1 MGWGLVAAAVAVAI
15 WITIDVLNF
24 GPWTRLDARTSSV
37 IYSWN
42 LWHIPYPRD
51 VVYPL
56 TMFGQRVSI
65 LVVVGGFCVVLSVV
79 RRTFQPIL
87 RFAVALGLLTLVIY
101 AFKLGVGRTAPT
113 VDSLHTGGS
122 SYPSGHVPNSLLM
135 WGLIAWLAVE
145 YRVVE
150 WLRKTLNVMR
160 FVAPACAFLGMALLD
175 YHWLSDL
182 VAGVAF
188 GIVLLRLL
196 HLIFDGPLSEIG
208 DFGVKRRLNA
218 DRLNRPPSGAHDVP
232 SDLNSPDGASRPR
245 VG

>member
-1 MGWGLVAAAVAVAI
+1 
-15 WITIDVLNF
+15 
-24 GPWTRLDARTSSV
+24 
-37 IYSWN
+37 
-42 LWHIPYPRD
+42 
-51 VVYPL
+51 
-56 TMFGQRVSI
+56 
-65 LVVVGGFCVVLSVV
+65 
-79 RRTFQPIL
+79 
-87 RFAVALGLLTLVIY
+87 
-101 AFKLGVGRTAPT
+101 
-113 VDSLHTGGS
+113 
-122 SYPSGHVPNSLLM
+122 VPNSLLM

-150 WLRKTLNVMR
+150 WLRKTLNVLR

-188 GIVLLRLL
+188 GVVLLRLL

-218 DRLNRPPSGAHDVP
+218 TPPTP
-232 SDLNSPDGASRPR
+232 SDQVTANLTSPGTSPGRPGSADRPR